1 MNPIKNACSVIIHIA
16 LDRQTNILYGT
27 LLEMFMRSLNLD
39 DHKKILL
46 EKLKEQQLNEMKQI
60 KVFLI
65 RGNIH

>member
-1 MNPIKNACSVIIHIA
+1 
-16 LDRQTNILYGT
+16 
-27 LLEMFMRSLNLD
+27 MFMRSLNLD